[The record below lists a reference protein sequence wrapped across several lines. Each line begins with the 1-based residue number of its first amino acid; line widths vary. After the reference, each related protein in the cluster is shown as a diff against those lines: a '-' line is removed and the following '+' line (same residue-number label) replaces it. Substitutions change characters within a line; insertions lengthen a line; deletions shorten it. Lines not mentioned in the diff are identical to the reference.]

1 MNRYTDRP
9 LPLLITSVILATLLI
24 SVLIFFGA
32 STVTR
37 GPIEILLALLLGA
50 LLLFFRALSR
60 RPR

>member
-1 MNRYTDRP
+1 MNRYIDRP
-9 LPLLITSVILATLLI
+9 LPLLITSAIFAILLI
-24 SVLIFFGA
+24 SIIVFFGA
-32 STVTR
+32 TQVTR